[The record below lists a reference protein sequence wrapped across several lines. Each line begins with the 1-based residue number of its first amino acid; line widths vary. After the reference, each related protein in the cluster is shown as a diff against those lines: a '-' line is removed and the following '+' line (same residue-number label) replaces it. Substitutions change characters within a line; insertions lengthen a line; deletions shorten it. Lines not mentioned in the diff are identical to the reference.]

1 MTKKAETRK
10 VEVTKTRARARFGSL
25 STAKAPAAIVVATE
39 TFHGTLD
46 DGQEVM
52 VYANATTAKPS
63 DPVVKKWPAL
73 FKPLA

>member
-10 VEVTKTRARARFGSL
+10 
-25 STAKAPAAIVVATE
+25 TAKAPAAILIATE

-46 DGQEVM
+46 DGQEVT
-52 VYANATTAKPS
+52 VYANVTSVRAG
-63 DPVVKKWPAL
+63 DPVAKKWPAL